1 MKSLHLSFNFN
12 FQMSF
17 HKVVEIG
24 DAVAEKLLSKIARYA
39 ELVVK
44 RPEHEG
50 IQVKLGM

>member
-1 MKSLHLSFNFN
+1 
-12 FQMSF
+12 MSF